1 MRAVILADFAT
12 PNGGAPKV
20 ALESA
25 RALAQAGVAVTYVHA
40 IGDEAHPLLDHPG
53 IDRVGLGLSDVWD
66 MPVAKAAAA
75 GIWHREA
82 ARRLAGVLGDLPRG
96 RTVLHLHQWTRAFS
110 PSVFP
115 VLMRSGHP
123 LAVTMHDYF
132 LACPNG
138 VYYRFDRGE
147 PCRLTPLS
155 PACLAAPCDPKSALH
170 KAVRVVRTFATRA
183 AVRGGGFDVIHVSDR
198 GRDTIAP
205 FLPAGVRQHRVDN
218 PVQTA
223 RAAPATIPDGAKIAY
238 VGRLTREK
246 GADLVAAAA
255 REAGA
260 PVMFI
265 GEGPLEAELRA
276 LNPQAAF
283 LGWRA
288 PADVDRILRTEAR
301 GVAAPSRWFETGPL
315 TIYEAMAAGLPAI
328 ASARAGAA
336 EKVADGETG
345 FVVEPTVAALAQA
358 FAAVGDTAKARRMGA
373 AAYARYWDAPPTA
386 EAHAARLI
394 AVYESMLTA
403 ARAPVGL
410 LAAGATREGAGA
422 PSRSTAA

>member
-40 IGDEAHPLLDHPG
+40 IGDEPHPLLDRPG

-155 PACLAAPCDPKSALH
+155 PACVAAPCDPKSALH

-223 RAAPATIPDGAKIAY
+223 RAAAATIPDGAKIAY

-255 REAGA
+255 RKAGA

-276 LNPQAAF
+276 LNPQAEF

-288 PADVDRILRTEAR
+288 PADVDRILRSEAR
-301 GVAAPSRWFETGPL
+301 AVAAPSRWFETGPL

-328 ASARAGAA
+328 TSARAGAA

-345 FVVEPTVAALAQA
+345 FVVEPTVAALAGA
-358 FAAVGDTAKARRMGA
+358 FAALRDTAAAQRMGA
-373 AAYARYWDAPPTA
+373 AGHARYWDAPPTA

-422 PSRSTAA
+422 PSRST

>member
-12 PNGGAPKV
+12 PSGGAPKV
-20 ALESA
+20 ALELA
-25 RALAQAGVAVTYVHA
+25 RALAEAGVAVTFVHA
-40 IGDEAHPLLDHPG
+40 IGNEEHALLAHPR
-53 IDRVGLGLSDVWD
+53 IARIGLGLSDVWD
-66 MPVAKAAAA
+66 MPIARAAAA

-82 ARRLAGVLGDLPRG
+82 ARRLTRVLADLPPG
-96 RTVLHLHQWTRAFS
+96 GTVLHLHQWTRSFS

-138 VYYRFDRGE
+138 VYYRFDRAE

-205 FLPAGVRQHRVDN
+205 FLPAGVRQHRIDN

-223 RAAPATIPDGAKIAY
+223 KAGPATIGEHSRIAY

-246 GADLVAAAA
+246 GADLVALAG
-255 REAGA
+255 REAGT

-276 LNPQAAF
+276 LNPAAEF

-288 PADVDRILRTEAR
+288 PAEVDRLLREEAR
-301 GVAAPSRWFETGPL
+301 AVAAPSRWLETGPL
-315 TIYEAMAAGLPAI
+315 TVYEAMAAGLPAI
-328 ASARAGAA
+328 ASVRAGAA
-336 EKVADGETG
+336 EKVISGNTG
-345 FVVEPTVAALAQA
+345 FVVEPTVLALASA
-358 FAAVGDTAKARRMGA
+358 FTALADVAVARRMGE
-373 AAYARYWDAPPTA
+373 AAYRRYWHAPPTA

-394 AVYESMLTA
+394 GVYESMLTQLP
-403 ARAPVGL
+403 AR
-410 LAAGATREGAGA
+410 R
-422 PSRSTAA
+422 

>member
-40 IGDEAHPLLDHPG
+40 IGDEAHPLLEHAG

-138 VYYRFDRGE
+138 VYYRFDRAE

-260 PVMFI
+260 QVMFI

-276 LNPQAAF
+276 LNPQAEF

-288 PADVDRILRTEAR
+288 PADVDRILRSEAR
-301 GVAAPSRWFETGPL
+301 AVAAPSRWFETGPL

-336 EKVADGETG
+336 EKVSAGETG

-358 FAAVGDTAKARRMGA
+358 FAALSDSTVARRMGA
-373 AAYARYWDAPPTA
+373 AACARYWDAPPTA
-386 EAHAARLI
+386 GAHAARLI

-410 LAAGATREGAGA
+410 LAAGAAREGAAA

>member
-12 PNGGAPKV
+12 PSGGAPKV

-25 RALAQAGVAVTYVHA
+25 RALADAGVDVTYIHA
-40 IGDEAHPLLDHPG
+40 IGNEPHALIDHPR
-53 IDRVGLGLSDVWD
+53 IDRVGLGLHDVWD
-66 MPVAKAAAA
+66 MAAAKAAAA

-82 ARRLAGVLGDLPRG
+82 ARRLARALGDVPPG
-96 RTVLHLHQWTRAFS
+96 RTVLHLHQWTRSFS

-115 VLMRSGHP
+115 VLLRSGHP

-138 VYYRFDRGE
+138 VYYRFDQGE

-155 PACLAAPCDPKSALH
+155 AGCLAAPCDPKSSLH
-170 KAVRVVRTFATRA
+170 KAVRVLRTFATRA
-183 AVRGGGFDVIHVSDR
+183 AVRGGAFDVIHVSDR
-198 GRDTIAP
+198 GRATIAP

-223 RAAPATIPDGAKIAY
+223 KAAPARIAQGAKVAY

-246 GADLVAAAA
+246 GADLVAFAA
-255 REAGA
+255 REAGT

-276 LNPQAAF
+276 LNPDAEII
-283 LGWRA
+283 GWRP
-288 PADVDRILRTEAR
+288 PAEVDRLLRDWAR
-301 GVAAPSRWFETGPL
+301 AVAAPSRWYETGPL
-315 TIYEAMAAGLPAI
+315 TVYEAMAAGLPAI
-328 ASARAGAA
+328 ASVRSGAA
-336 EKVADGETG
+336 ERVASGETG
-345 FVVEPTVAALAQA
+345 LVVDPTVPALAQA
-358 FAAVGDTAKARRMGA
+358 FATLGDLDVARRMGA
-373 AAYARYWDAPPTA
+373 AAYKRYWDAPPTG

-394 AVYESMLTA
+394 GVYESMLMA
-403 ARAPVGL
+403 GRAPAGL
-410 LAAGATREGAGA
+410 LAAGAALDGAGA

>member
-12 PNGGAPKV
+12 PSGGAPKV

-25 RALAQAGVAVTYVHA
+25 RALAEAGVAVTFVHA
-40 IGDEAHPLLDHPG
+40 IGNEEHALLEHPR

-66 MPVAKAAAA
+66 MPIARAAAA

-82 ARRLAGVLGDLPRG
+82 ARRLTCVLADLPRG
-96 RTVLHLHQWTRAFS
+96 GTVLHLHQWTRSFS

-138 VYYRFDRGE
+138 VYYRFDRAE

-155 PACLAAPCDPKSALH
+155 PACLVAPCDPKSALH

-205 FLPAGVRQHRVDN
+205 FLPAGVRRHRVDN

-223 RAAPATIPDGAKIAY
+223 RAAPATIGEHSKIAY

-246 GADLVAAAA
+246 GADLVALAA
-255 REAGA
+255 RQAGTPA
-260 PVMFI
+260 MFI

-276 LNPQAAF
+276 LNPAAEF

-288 PADVDRILRTEAR
+288 PAEVDRLLREEAR
-301 GVAAPSRWFETGPL
+301 AVAAPSRWLETGPL
-315 TIYEAMAAGLPAI
+315 TVYEAMAVGLPAI
-328 ASARAGAA
+328 ASVRAGAA
-336 EKVADGETG
+336 EKVISGETG
-345 FVVEPTVAALAQA
+345 FVVEPTVPALASAFTA
-358 FAAVGDTAKARRMGA
+358 FADVAAARRMGQ
-373 AAYARYWDAPPTA
+373 AAYRRYWDAPPTA

-403 ARAPVGL
+403 ARAPAGR
-410 LAAGATREGAGA
+410 LAAGAARELAGA
-422 PSRSTAA
+422 PSRRTAA